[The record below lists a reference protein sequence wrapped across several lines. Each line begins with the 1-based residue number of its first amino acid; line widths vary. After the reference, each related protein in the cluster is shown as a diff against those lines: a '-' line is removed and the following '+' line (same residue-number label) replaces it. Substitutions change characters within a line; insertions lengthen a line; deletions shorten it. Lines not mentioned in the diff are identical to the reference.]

1 MFDSVNA
8 YYKFHSKIYDLTRW
22 SILFGRSN
30 ILKQLPKFDDKD
42 LSILELGCGTGHH
55 LQKLADFYPESKILG
70 VDNSE
75 DMIKRASRKVSG
87 NNQVEIKL
95 ISCQKFLPKKEK
107 YDLIFCSYSMSMFGD
122 YHEFLI
128 RINESLKDGG
138 TIVAVDFDR
147 SPFTMFEKWMKL
159 NHVDI
164 SGDLFK
170 QLRLL
175 FKEQTYE
182 TKKAYLGLWEYSFF
196 LGSK

>member
-1 MFDSVNA
+1 
-8 YYKFHSKIYDLTRW
+8 
-22 SILFGRSN
+22 
-30 ILKQLPKFDDKD
+30 
-42 LSILELGCGTGHH
+42 
-55 LQKLADFYPESKILG
+55 
-70 VDNSE
+70 
-75 DMIKRASRKVSG
+75 
-87 NNQVEIKL
+87 
-95 ISCQKFLPKKEK
+95 
-107 YDLIFCSYSMSMFGD
+107 YSMSMFGD
-122 YHEFLI
+122 YNEFLI

-147 SPFTMFEKWMKL
+147 SPFTMFEKWMKW